1 MNDLPKRPILLALVA
16 FILSAHALILP
27 IIVVMFLF
35 ADADTPITINGEPA
49 LIGEHRLFLALSFV
63 AWWCVAAALA
73 VGIWKR
79 KSWIRSVVTAVFLV
93 PYVLAAVGL
102 LVRGDILMFVI
113 ISIFAYVIWWYLYK
127 KQSVVRFFEATS

>member
-16 FILSAHALILP
+16 LILSGHALILP
-27 IIVVMFLF
+27 IILVTFLL
-35 ADADTPITINGEPA
+35 ADANTPITINGEPA
-49 LIGEHRLFLALSFV
+49 LIGEHRLLVALSFV

-73 VGIWKR
+73 IGIWKR
-79 KSWIRSVVTAVFLV
+79 KSWIRSAVTAVFLV

-113 ISIFAYVIWWYLYK
+113 VSIFAYVIWWYLYK
-127 KQSVVRFFEATS
+127 KPSVVLFFDATS